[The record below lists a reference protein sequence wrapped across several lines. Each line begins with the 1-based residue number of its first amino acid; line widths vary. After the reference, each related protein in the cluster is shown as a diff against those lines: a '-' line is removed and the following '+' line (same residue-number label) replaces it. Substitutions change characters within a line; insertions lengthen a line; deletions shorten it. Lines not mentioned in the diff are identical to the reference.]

1 MTDASAPLAK
11 RHIADEKRCTAKAKS
26 TQQRCNAPAVKGSD
40 KCKVHG
46 GLSLRGP
53 ASLSWKHGRSSRYA
67 ALLPERM
74 REAYQRAES
83 DSERLN
89 MLAEISLVDARLAD
103 LMKRVDAGSANEMVN
118 ELVDGVRQVAAA
130 MRKRQWVD
138 AMEVMLELE
147 KSVVAPE
154 QDQAAWMEIWTLVDR
169 RSRLVDAEQKRMV
182 NLRQYVSSTDV
193 RMLLMKVV
201 DIVQRHVAEP
211 RAISAILEDLRAFF
225 TERSAQVGSVEPV

>member
-1 MTDASAPLAK
+1 
-11 RHIADEKRCTAKAKS
+11 
-26 TQQRCNAPAVKGSD
+26 
-40 KCKVHG
+40 
-46 GLSLRGP
+46 
-53 ASLSWKHGRSSRYA
+53 
-67 ALLPERM
+67 M